1 MKKIL
6 AMIFTLFL
14 LYSSALPAK
23 EINFP
28 TELISSNDALLIAES
43 DEILCK
49 KNENKGCVPAS
60 TLKVLTALA
69 SIHYLGRDYRFETQF
84 FQDKEGFLKVK
95 GLGDPMLLSE
105 VFQVIADE
113 LAIKLK
119 NCKGLIIDDTY
130 FSDNLEIPGSSGT
143 TNPYDAT
150 NGAFC
155 ANFNTV
161 FFKRNKQGRIL
172 SAEPQTPMVD
182 FAVEKIEFLGLKSG
196 RYTFIHHSHDAAIY
210 AGEILHYF
218 LKEKGVDCPGKI
230 RMGSVVESQDRLIYT
245 YTSVFTL
252 DDILRKMLKYSNNYM
267 ANQLLLYLGAKE
279 YGAPGSI
286 EKGVK
291 LLSHY
296 TKEVLHLNDIQIAE
310 GSGLSR
316 ENRISALDMLK
327 VLKAFEPHRDLLNRE
342 GDMLYKTGTLSDVR
356 ARVGY
361 IERESGNPYYFIIFM
376 NGIGVNIKS
385 VVNGVVE
392 SLKTQM

>member
-1 MKKIL
+1 MKKFLAIIL
-6 AMIFTLFL
+6 AVSL

-60 TLKVLTALA
+60 TLKVLTSLA

-95 GLGDPMLLSE
+95 GFGDPMLLSE
-105 VFQVIADE
+105 LFPAIADE
-113 LAIKLK
+113 LAPKLK
-119 NCKGLIIDDTY
+119 DCKGLIIDNTY

-143 TNPYDAT
+143 TNPYDAP

-161 FFKRNKQGRIL
+161 FFKRDKQGNIL

-182 FAVEKIEFLGLKSG
+182 FAVEKIESLGLKSG
-196 RYTFIHHSHDAAIY
+196 RYTFINHSPDAAIY
-210 AGEILHYF
+210 AGELLRYF
-218 LKEKGVDCPGKI
+218 LKDKGIDCPGKI
-230 RMGSVVESQDRLIYT
+230 RMGSVQSQDRLIYT
-245 YTSVFTL
+245 YTSIFTL

-267 ANQLLLYLGAKE
+267 ANQLLLFLGAKE

-296 TKEVLHLNDIQIAE
+296 TKDVLKLNGVQIAE

-327 VLKAFEPHRDLLNRE
+327 VLKAFEPHRDLLNRDGE
-342 GDMLYKTGTLSDVR
+342 MLYKTGTLSDVR

-376 NGIGVNIKS
+376 NGIGVNIES
-385 VVNGVVE
+385 VVNGVKE
-392 SLKTQM
+392 SLNNL